1 MPKASQVHHPS
12 ITMLVVP
19 TTKEANRR
27 DGKTRAEDEEADA
40 DPAPPT
46 KQMIRPNKRY
56 AGPEWMT
63 HLPRSRAKSKDSGN
77 VN

>member
-46 KQMIRPNKRY
+46 KQMI
-56 AGPEWMT
+56 
-63 HLPRSRAKSKDSGN
+63 
-77 VN
+77 